1 MDNIIEII
9 TAFKNPVVIIV
20 TILVAGILV
29 WLVLREV
36 RCWYWKINE
45 ILEEQQK
52 QTEILEIILRE
63 MKLSGTNQ
71 TKQLQSYFQKMQT
84 NKSEV
89 AETENDSTH

>member
-1 MDNIIEII
+1 MDDIIEII
-9 TAFKNPVVIIV
+9 TAFKNPAVIIA
-20 TILVAGILV
+20 TILVVGILV

-36 RCWYWKINE
+36 KCWYWKINN

-63 MKLSGTNQ
+63 MKLSSANQ
-71 TKQLQSYFQKMQT
+71 NKQLQVYFQKMQT
-84 NKSEV
+84 NKSET